1 MNLSAMKNIQ
11 WSLLLLLLFPAC
23 SSTKISST
31 WKAEDAGPKSYS
43 KILVLGLIREA
54 DRGLQENMEDHLVGD
69 LCGLGYNAVS
79 AFKEYGPKGFEKMDE
94 QAALGKLLNSG
105 IDAVITIV
113 LLDNERERRYVPS
126 QNIYSPYGYYQSH
139 FWDYCGTM
147 YHRIYEAG
155 YFVTNT
161 RYFWESNL
169 YDMSDQHLVY
179 SVQTQSFDPANSG
192 SLGHEYGRLI
202 VKNMVKN
209 NVLIKNAAYLPEK
222 AF

>member
-1 MNLSAMKNIQ
+1 MKNIQ
-11 WSLLLLLLFPAC
+11 WSLLLLLLLPGC
-23 SSTKISST
+23 SSTKIRST
-31 WKAEDAGPKSYS
+31 WKAKDAGLKSYS

-54 DRGLQENMEDHLVGD
+54 DRGLQENMEDHLAGD
-69 LCGLGYNAVS
+69 LDGLGYIAVS
-79 AFKEYGPKGFEKMDE
+79 ALKEYGPKGFEKMDE
-94 QAALGKLLNSG
+94 QTALVKLRNRG

-113 LLDNERERRYVPS
+113 LLDKERERRYVPS
-126 QNIYSPYGYYQSH
+126 PDIYSSYGYSQRS
-139 FWDYCGTM
+139 FWDYYGTM
-147 YHRIYEAG
+147 YQRIYEAG
-155 YFVTNT
+155 YFVTDT

-169 YDMSDQHLVY
+169 YDMSDQHLLY

-209 NVLIKNAAYLPEK
+209 NVLVKNAAYLPEK

>member
-1 MNLSAMKNIQ
+1 MKNNQ
-11 WSLLLLLLFPAC
+11 WILLLLFLLTGC
-23 SSTKISST
+23 SPLKIGSS
-31 WKAEDAGPKSYS
+31 WKAENAGPKSYN

-54 DRGLQENMEDHLVGD
+54 DRRLQENMENHLVGD
-69 LCGLGYNAVS
+69 LSGLGYNAVS
-79 AFKEYGPKGFEKMDE
+79 ALEEYGPKGFEKMDE
-94 QAALGKLLNSG
+94 QAALAKLTTSG
-105 IDAVITIV
+105 VDAVITIV
-113 LLDNERERRYVPS
+113 LLDKEKERRYVPG
-126 QNIYSPYGYYQSH
+126 QIIYSPYGYYYGR
-139 FWDYCGTM
+139 FWGYYGTM

-155 YFVTNT
+155 YFVTDT

-179 SVQTQSFDPANSG
+179 SVQTQSFDAANSG

-209 NVLIKNAAYLPEK
+209 NVLVKNAAYLPEK